1 MGEMK
6 HYSDELKS
14 EAVKMIIEQ
23 GMTHKEVS
31 DLLNVPKGTIGSWVA
46 RAKAQ
51 YEDLAPGSPS
61 ISDIMEENR
70 RLRKELAQVKT
81 EKEILKKAA
90 AYFAKES
97 LPGTR
102 S

>member
-1 MGEMK
+1 MVEK
-6 HYSDELKS
+6 KVYSEELKA
-14 EAVKMIIEQ
+14 EALKMIIEQ
-23 GMTHKEVS
+23 GMSHKEVS
-31 DLLNVPKGTIGSWVA
+31 DLLSVPKGTIGSWVS
-46 RAKAQ
+46 KSKQ
-51 YEDLAPGSPS
+51 SLEVVAPGTPS
-61 ISDIMEENR
+61 ISDVMAENR
-70 RLRKELAQVKT
+70 RLRKELEKARM

>member
-1 MGEMK
+1 MSGK
-6 HYSDELKS
+6 KKYSDELKE
-14 EAVKMIIEQ
+14 EALKLIIGQ
-23 GMTHKEVS
+23 GKTQQEVS
-31 DLLNVPKGTIGSWVA
+31 DLLSIPKGTLASWVNKEK
-46 RAKAQ
+46 R
-51 YEDLAPGSPS
+51 DLGEMAPGKPS
-61 ISDIMEENR
+61 ISDIMAENT
-70 RLRKELAQVKT
+70 RLRNELKKANM

>member
-1 MGEMK
+1 MSEK
-6 HYSDELKS
+6 RKYNAELKA
-14 EAVKMIIEQ
+14 EALKMIIEQ
-23 GMTHKEVS
+23 GMSQQEVA
-31 DLLNVPKGTIGSWVA
+31 DLLSIPKGTIGNWA
-46 RAKAQ
+46 AKAKNSM
-51 YEDLAPGSPS
+51 ESMAPGSPS
-61 ISDIMEENR
+61 VGDVMAENR
-70 RLRKELAQVKT
+70 RLRKELAQAKM

>member
-1 MGEMK
+1 MAEK
-6 HYSDELKS
+6 KYYSDELKA
-14 EAVKMIIEQ
+14 EALKLILQQ
-23 GMTHKEVS
+23 GMSHKEVS
-31 DLLNVPKGTIGSWVA
+31 NLLNIPKGTIASWVS
-46 RAKAQ
+46 KSKQ
-51 YEDLAPGSPS
+51 SLETIAPGTPS
-61 ISDIMEENR
+61 VSDVLAENR
-70 RLRKELAQVKT
+70 RLRKELEKARM

>member
-1 MGEMK
+1 MAEK
-6 HYSDELKS
+6 KNYSEELKI
-14 EAVKMIIEQ
+14 EALRMVVEQ
-23 GMTHKEVS
+23 GMSQKEVS
-31 DLLNVPKGTIGSWVA
+31 DLLNIPKGTIGSWA
-46 RAKAQ
+46 SKNSKSM
-51 YEDLAPGSPS
+51 ETLAPGAPT
-61 ISDIMEENR
+61 ISDLTAENR
-70 RLRKELAQVKT
+70 RLRKELATAQM

>member
-1 MGEMK
+1 MGK
-6 HYSDELKS
+6 QRKYNDELKT
-14 EAVKMIIEQ
+14 EALKMIIEQ
-23 GMTHKEVS
+23 GMSQQEVGE
-31 DLLNVPKGTIGSWVA
+31 LLDVPKGTIGSWVS
-46 RAKAQ
+46 KSKKEMSQ
-51 YEDLAPGSPS
+51 LAPGTPS
-61 ISDIMEENR
+61 VSDVMAENR
-70 RLRKELAQVKT
+70 RLRKELSKARM

>member
-1 MGEMK
+1 MTEK
-6 HYSDELKS
+6 RKYNDELKA
-14 EAVKMIIEQ
+14 EALKLIIEQ
-23 GMTHKEVS
+23 GMSQQEVA
-31 DLLNVPKGTIGSWVA
+31 DLLSIPKGTIGNWAA
-46 RAKAQ
+46 RAKKNM
-51 YEDLAPGSPS
+51 ENIAPGTPS
-61 ISDIMEENR
+61 ISDVMAENR
-70 RLRKELAQVKT
+70 RLRKELAQAKT

>member
-1 MGEMK
+1 MEERRK
-6 HYSDELKS
+6 YTDELKA
-14 EAVKMIIEQ
+14 EALKMVVEQ
-23 GMTHKEVS
+23 GMSQQEVA
-31 DLLNVPKGTIGSWVA
+31 DLLGIPKGTIGNWVA
-46 RAKAQ
+46 KSKKGMSQ
-51 YEDLAPGSPS
+51 IAPGSPS
-61 ISDIMEENR
+61 VSDVMAENR
-70 RLRKELAQVKT
+70 KLRKELAKAQM